1 MALPIG
7 AQVLIQQP
15 EKQHS
20 VYFEFFR
27 GDGYYYDVEDATVFY
42 YVQDEDALDDLIA
55 CPNPKHGFTAL
66 SYQLKY

>member
-1 MALPIG
+1 MARPIG
-7 AQVLIQQP
+7 AHVLINQP

-20 VYFEFFR
+20 VYFEFYF
-27 GDGYYYDVEDATVFY
+27 GDEYYYDADDPRVFY
-42 YVQDEDALDDLIA
+42 YVQDEDALKDLIA